1 MRRDRHIYKDVF
13 RLHEPIFL
21 GLRKTLGPIEPE
33 AWAGNGAHKGEEA
46 KKRELLLPVVVNAR
60 AIPFVG
66 KTFTYDKMEIH
77 VISKWSCNTSI
88 IRFV

>member
-1 MRRDRHIYKDVF
+1 MEHTKV
-13 RLHEPIFL
+13 
-21 GLRKTLGPIEPE
+21 RKQ
-33 AWAGNGAHKGEEA
+33 
-46 KKRELLLPVVVNAR
+46 KKKELLLPVVVNAR